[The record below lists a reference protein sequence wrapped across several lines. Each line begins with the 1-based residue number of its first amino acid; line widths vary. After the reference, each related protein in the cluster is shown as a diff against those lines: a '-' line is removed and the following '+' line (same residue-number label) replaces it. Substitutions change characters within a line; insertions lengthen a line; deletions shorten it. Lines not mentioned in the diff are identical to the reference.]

1 MDGWVVIGTEL
12 DTEQLEKD
20 IKNAEKK
27 LASFKKE
34 EERLLREKG
43 KVDSKLSN
51 YEAEKKAIQDN
62 TNELLKMA
70 QTDEQT
76 ANLLNLENIELEKL
90 TTKYSKQLESIQE
103 INSQLTENRTNQE
116 LMNNSI
122 SEMNNKLNKTK
133 GYDNIKNGL
142 EKINNSMSGVIKK
155 VIRWSLAVFSVRS
168 AYNLIRQAS
177 STLAQ
182 YNEQYASN
190 LEYLRFVLAQSIA
203 PVLQFLVNLAYRLL
217 TYINYIANAWFGIN
231 LFSNAS
237 AKNFQ
242 KMAGSA
248 KSINKSLQTAGFDE
262 MNVLTDTASA
272 GGAGGVSAPSVDLS
286 SMQGEIPSW
295 IQWIVDNGP
304 LLLAIVA
311 GLTAGIIALK
321 AGLAGITSLGI
332 GVLVAGIVMV
342 IQDVIDLIENP
353 SWQNFVAL
361 LGSIAVV
368 IGGVMLAM
376 GNWWGL
382 LVAIVGLA
390 VKLVAENWD
399 EIKQILI
406 KIGDWVWNNV
416 IMPVWRFIQNLF
428 DTIVSIIK
436 LAISIISGIFTTL
449 ISIVKAPFIALQA
462 TVESVIS
469 GAKKIIQGFSQVFK
483 GIFTGDMK
491 LALEGFKNIFSGVFE
506 ALWGIAKY
514 PLNLIIGG
522 INALIDGAN
531 KIKFDVPDW
540 VPGLGGK
547 TWGFNISKIPML
559 RTGAVIN
566 NPGYGVPVA
575 GGRARGGEAGMEGI
589 LPLTDSRAMELLGE
603 TIGRYITIT
612 NVIENKM
619 NGKMLSRQIQQ
630 SKAQQDFAYN
640 N

>member
-103 INSQLTENRTNQE
+103 INSQLAENRTNQE

-262 MNVLTDTASA
+262 MNVLSDTSA
-272 GGAGGVSAPSVDLS
+272 GGGAGGVSAPSFDLS
-286 SMQGEIPSW
+286 SMQGQIPSW

-321 AGLAGITSLGI
+321 AGLSGITALGI

-368 IGGVMLAM
+368 IGGIMLAM

-416 IMPVWRFIQNLF
+416 IMPVWKFIQNLF

-449 ISIVKAPFIALQA
+449 IGIIKAPFIALQA
-462 TVESVIS
+462 TVETVIS
-469 GAKKIIQGFSQVFK
+469 GARKIIQGFGQVFK

-531 KIKFDVPDW
+531 RIKFDVPDW

-589 LPLTDSRAMELLGE
+589 LPLTDTRAMELLGE

-612 NVIENKM
+612 NVIENRM